1 MPYPRSLCWLRR
13 DLRLDDHAA
22 LSSALQQSREVVCVF
37 VFDRAILDSLP
48 ASDRRVDFIHRSL
61 CELQARLQQHGS
73 TLVCRYGWADEALP
87 ALAAELGAH

>member
-48 ASDRRVDFIHRSL
+48 VSDRRVDFIHRSL
-61 CELQARLQQHGS
+61 CELQARLQQPP
-73 TLVCRYGWADEALP
+73 TINI
-87 ALAAELGAH
+87 